1 MPMGILDGQAVVI
14 TGAGRGLGR
23 AFARHAAEHGAAVV
37 VNDIDAEP
45 AHETVAGIE
54 ACGGTAVA
62 SVGSVADVDY
72 ARALITLCGN
82 RFGRL
87 DGLVNNAAIGYHA
100 LPWEDDDAGRTR
112 AQIETNVLGPLHC
125 GTAAAKVMVARGS
138 GVIVNVTSGSMVG
151 QRGAAAYSAS
161 KGAVASLTYSWAS
174 DLAGRGVR
182 VNAVCPIA
190 WTRLMAADPRG
201 NPDAQP
207 PERVA
212 PLVTYLLSDL
222 SAGVTGQVLRLADG
236 HLHVVRQ
243 PAVVRPVLHRAEW
256 TAEEI
261 AAAVRD
267 DLALEPP
274 PRERWRL

>member
-1 MPMGILDGQAVVI
+1 MGILDGRAVVI

-23 AFARHAAEHGAAVV
+23 AFARHAAESGAAVV
-37 VNDIDAEP
+37 VNDVDAEP
-45 AHETVAGIE
+45 AHETVAAVE
-54 ACGGTAVA
+54 ADGGTAVA
-62 SVGSVADVDY
+62 SVGSVGDADY
-72 ARALITLCGN
+72 SRALIRLCHN
-82 RFGRL
+82 RFGTV
-87 DGLVNNAAIGYHA
+87 DGLVNNAAVGYHTP
-100 LPWEDDDAGRTR
+100 PWEDDDAERTR
-112 AQIETNVLGPLHC
+112 ALVETNVLGPLYC
-125 GTAAAKVMVARGS
+125 GTAAAKVMRAQRR

-161 KGAVASLTYSWAS
+161 KGAVASMTYSWAA
-174 DLAGRGVR
+174 DLARSGVR

-190 WTRLMAADPRG
+190 WTRLMAADPHPNRG
-201 NPDAQP
+201 AHP

-243 PAVVRPVLHRAEW
+243 PAIVRPVLHRETW

-261 AAAVRD
+261 AAAVD
-267 DLALEPP
+267 GELAAALEPP
-274 PRERWRL
+274 PPERWTL